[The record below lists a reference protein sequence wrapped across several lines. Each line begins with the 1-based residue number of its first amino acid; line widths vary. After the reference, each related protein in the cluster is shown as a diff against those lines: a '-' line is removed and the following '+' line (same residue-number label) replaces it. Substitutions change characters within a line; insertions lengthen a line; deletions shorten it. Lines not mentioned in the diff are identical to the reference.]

1 MGGAVFPLCCLTR
14 GQTMVEVMKIMAT
27 SFKRSHA
34 GTGALSAPNPVVS
47 HHWHMLP
54 PDTPGTHR
62 QVWVSLLWGHC
73 SLLLGPGVHKV
84 LFAPSK
90 SLFPQSCVSSDSS
103 VVGLMETSISPQE
116 GLFHSQVYCTQSP
129 CLCSNPLLTTGD
141 TQTQF
146 WLSLSVIVG
155 SWCTQG
161 LFEQKESE
169 MHYLDAISKMIQW
182 SLFISKANHSLS
194 Q

>member
-1 MGGAVFPLCCLTR
+1 
-14 GQTMVEVMKIMAT
+14 
-27 SFKRSHA
+27 
-34 GTGALSAPNPVVS
+34 
-47 HHWHMLP
+47 MLP

-129 CLCSNPLLTTGD
+129 RLCSNPLLTTGD

-146 WLSLSVIVG
+146 WLSLCVIAG

-169 MHYLDAISKMIQW
+169 THYLDAISKMIQW
-182 SLFISKANHSLS
+182 SLFISKANHSVS